1 MKILRVI
8 IFLLNVDQNFE
19 FSLHE
24 CFRLHKA
31 NSIEYVNHTSPLTS
45 ADKDVKERE
54 EKAL

>member
-1 MKILRVI
+1 M
-8 IFLLNVDQNFE
+8 FLQNVDRSLE

-45 ADKDVKERE
+45 ADKDVKEWE